1 MKVGDLIK
9 VCTVMPGVHPV
20 GIIIKIVEDS
30 GDHARHMMCLYL
42 DGDYEPLSYDTEV
55 EVISESR

>member
-9 VCTVMPGVHPV
+9 VVVVSEGVHPV
-20 GIIIKIVEDS
+20 GIITRVVKEGEDQP
-30 GDHARHMMCLYL
+30 RHMICLYM
-42 DGDYEPLSYDTEV
+42 DGDYEILSYDTDF